1 MSPSPSVKNVVP
13 LKYMSVQKVDDSR
26 NETAT
31 DPAAQWSKA
40 KLKIN
45 PTAHMKKSSKSES
58 GP

>member
-1 MSPSPSVKNVVP
+1 
-13 LKYMSVQKVDDSR
+13 MSVQKVDDSR